1 MGYTIS
7 DDCAQGSLAVHRK
20 DHTMKRCLITGSTGL
35 IGRELMNL
43 LKEEWDRYA
52 LVRNTFDI
60 APDNTHYIKC
70 DLAQNWSVKEFP
82 ESVDAVIHLA
92 QSEHFREFPLNAER
106 IFNVNTI
113 STLRLLEY
121 ARKANAKIFVLASSG
136 GIYGHGDEGFR
147 EDQAIT
153 AKGDLGFYLGT
164 KLCAEVLAENYF
176 PFMNIVILRFFFVY
190 GPGQRTMML
199 IPRLVQTVKEGR
211 SIILHGKEGLKINP
225 TYVTDA
231 ASAVCHS
238 LELQESQKIN
248 IAGPEVLNLK
258 QISQEIGNVLRQ
270 DPVFEVHEHLQPQHL
285 VGDIKKM
292 VHLLGEPSVTFKEG
306 ITRYIAEE
314 YEPYGDGHL

>member
-1 MGYTIS
+1 
-7 DDCAQGSLAVHRK
+7 
-20 DHTMKRCLITGSTGL
+20 
-35 IGRELMNL
+35 MNL
-43 LKEEWDRYA
+43 LKEGWVRHA
-52 LVRNTFDI
+52 VVRNPSDERS
-60 APDNTHYIKC
+60 DNTHYIQC
-70 DLAQNWSVKEFP
+70 NLADEWNMKGLP

-92 QSEHFREFPLNAER
+92 QSQHFREFPAYADR

-121 ARKANAKIFVLASSG
+121 ARRAKARSFVLASSG

-176 PFMNIVILRFFFVY
+176 PFMNIIILRFFFVY

-199 IPRLVQTVKEGR
+199 IPRLVQAIKEGR
-211 SIILHGKEGLKINP
+211 PIILQGKEGLKINP

-231 ASAVCHS
+231 ATAVFHS
-238 LELQESQKIN
+238 LDLQESQKIN

-258 QISQEIGNVLRQ
+258 QISQEIGNALRQ
-270 DPVFEVHEHLQPQHL
+270 DPVFEVHEHIQPQHL
-285 VGDIKKM
+285 VGNIKKM
-292 VHLLGEPSVTFKEG
+292 VHFLGQPLVKFKEG
-306 ITRYIAEE
+306 IERYITEE
-314 YEPYGDGHL
+314 YGK

>member
-1 MGYTIS
+1 
-7 DDCAQGSLAVHRK
+7 
-20 DHTMKRCLITGSTGL
+20 MKKCLISGSTGL

-43 LKEEWDRYA
+43 LREDWERYA
-52 LVRNTFDI
+52 LVRNTSDAVSDGI
-60 APDNTHYIKC
+60 HYIKC
-70 DLAQNWSVKEFP
+70 DLANDWNVKGFP

-92 QSEHFREFPLNAER
+92 QSEHFRKFPTQAER

-121 ARKANAKIFVLASSG
+121 ARRAAKAKTFILASSG
-136 GIYGHGDEGFR
+136 GIYGHGDEGFK

-164 KLCAEVLAENYF
+164 KLCAEVLAENYT
-176 PFMNIVILRFFFVY
+176 PFINIIILRFFFVY

-211 SIILHGKEGLKINP
+211 PIILHGKEGLKINP
-225 TYVTDA
+225 TFVTDA

-238 LELQESQKIN
+238 LELKENQKIN
-248 IAGPEVLNLK
+248 IGGPEVLNLK
-258 QISQEIGNVLRQ
+258 QISQEIGNVLHK
-270 DPVFEVHEHLQPQHL
+270 DPVFQVNEHIQPQHL

-292 VHLLGEPSVTFKEG
+292 VHFLGQPLVKFKEG
-306 ITRYIAEE
+306 IARYIAEE
-314 YEPYGDGHL
+314 YGK